1 MEEMN
6 KDMELEMTPLT
17 DAELNEVD
25 GGAGEAGG
33 RWKSVKCAVK
43 KHYLALRNHPS
54 FKYENEIARI
64 YRGTVFSVY
73 TGKTSGNY
81 IWASY
86 SIVKSPGDLSGGFFI
101 PVFRVFH
108 RLLTGLRR
116 HHQSDQ

>member
-54 FKYENEIARI
+54 FKYA
-64 YRGTVFSVY
+64 T
-73 TGKTSGNY
+73 TSGLPTAERPAGLTKDSSSTANY
-81 IWASY
+81 RY
-86 SIVKSPGDLSGGFFI
+86 C
-101 PVFRVFH
+101 PV
-108 RLLTGLRR
+108 
-116 HHQSDQ
+116 

>member
-25 GGAGEAGG
+25 GGVGEAGG

-43 KHYLALRNHPS
+43 KNYLALRNHPS

-86 SIVKSPGDLSGGFFI
+86 GGKTGWVDKRFI
-101 PVFRVFH
+101 
-108 RLLTGLRR
+108 
-116 HHQSDQ
+116 QYC